1 MGKKKNS
8 NQRRRKKNGRADE
21 QSHRIEEEEAQAL
34 VDRNK
39 ARAKLFKYTNI
50 ILTVMIIISYL
61 VCYGGGI
68 DCFANYTS
76 FWGVVFFGEVTAS
89 FLFNGYMA
97 FQYIYATGR
106 LDEKSE
112 KFKVN
117 KVVTTVLMKEPNIKI
132 SGKKKGGFKWK
143 EDVFERIMAAFF
155 QEYKVQCA
163 RSVKDFEKKF
173 CTGNWK
179 AERVAYARQQLD
191 TGLLKNTSTGN
202 VGEKTSKQKANKLTT
217 PQDARDQGLGFQKL
231 IDIAELGNSDWFG
244 SIIGLLETHRASP
257 QDRSF
262 SIPQHLKKFFGYNSI
277 SKAKKLTIRVVQSVM
292 DLSMKQL
299 SCDIGLTAKVIY
311 GMTHEDLD
319 SHVDSNMHLLHPG
332 LDPKKKEYGY
342 AANNRKAV
350 LHFFKDRMINL
361 DTLFY
366 DGHCAAMPILIDGES
381 YWADWNVGGSNIDT
395 HQVYKFDRDLQK
407 HILLL
412 HKIDCPGMSNMHY
425 GSQANNVRPKKLDP
439 NLLVSTVFA
448 IFFNTNTDTKNQEG

>member
-8 NQRRRKKNGRADE
+8 NQRRRKKNGRTKPYDK
-21 QSHRIEEEEAQAL
+21 QSHRIEEEEAEAL
-34 VDRNK
+34 VAKKK
-39 ARAKLFKYTNI
+39 ARYKSFICTNI
-50 ILTVMIIISYL
+50 ILTVMIFISSL
-61 VCYGGGI
+61 VCYGGI

-97 FQYIYATGR
+97 FQYIYAIGR

-117 KVVTTVLMKEPNIKI
+117 KVVTTVLMKEPNIEI
-132 SGKKKGGFKWK
+132 SGKFKDGFKWK
-143 EDVFERIMAAFF
+143 EDVFERIMAEFLR
-155 QEYKVQCA
+155 EYKVPCA

-173 CTGNWK
+173 CKGNWK
-179 AERVAYARQQLD
+179 AERVLYARQQLD

-202 VGEKTSKQKANKLTT
+202 VGEKTSKQKAKKMPT
-217 PQDARDQGLGFQKL
+217 PQEAKDQGLGFQKL

-257 QDRSF
+257 QDESF

-277 SKAKKLTIRVVQSVM
+277 RKAKKLTIRVVQSVM

-311 GMTHEDLD
+311 DMTHEDLD
-319 SHVDSNMHLLHPG
+319 SHVDSNMHLLHPD

-342 AANNRKAV
+342 AADNRKAV

-361 DTLFY
+361 EKLFY
-366 DGHCAAMPILIDGES
+366 DGHCAAMPVLIDGES
-381 YWADWNVGGSNIDT
+381 YWADWNV
-395 HQVYKFDRDLQK
+395 
-407 HILLL
+407 
-412 HKIDCPGMSNMHY
+412 
-425 GSQANNVRPKKLDP
+425 
-439 NLLVSTVFA
+439 VSSFRCFSTY
-448 IFFNTNTDTKNQEG
+448 